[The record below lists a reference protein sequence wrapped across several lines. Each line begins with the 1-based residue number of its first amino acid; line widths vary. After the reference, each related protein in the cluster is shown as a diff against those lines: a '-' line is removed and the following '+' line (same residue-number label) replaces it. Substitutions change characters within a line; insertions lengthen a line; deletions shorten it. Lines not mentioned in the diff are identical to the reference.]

1 MASPIELYLMALL
14 TGGNAPPGVQT
25 DPTEITA
32 TNPTTATAVTK
43 LWTLLPGTP
52 QAGTVYGL
60 SCEFTGTWEANA
72 LAFNIGIAGS
82 WTQFNPAVGAPSF
95 SAGAVVAGWLNL
107 KVRVLSPA
115 TARFALFGSIAETAS
130 SVTPSTGQVDVT
142 PLSQTLPIA
151 AGDTIALGVLFG
163 ASTAGQALATYGSD
177 WTTTGAQG

>member
-1 MASPIELYLMALL
+1 VDSVAALL
-14 TGGNAPPGVQT
+14 LASLTGANAPPSVQT

-43 LWTLLPGTP
+43 LWPLLPGTP
-52 QAGTVYGL
+52 QAGTTYQL
-60 SCEFTGTWEANA
+60 TCEFTGTWEGNA

-107 KVRVLSPA
+107 KVRVLSA
-115 TARFALFGSIAETAS
+115 STARFALFGSIGETAS
-130 SVTPSTGQVDVT
+130 SVTPSTGEVGVT

-151 AGDTIALGVLFG
+151 AGNTIALGVLFG
-163 ASTAGQALATYGSD
+163 ASTGGQALATYGSD
-177 WTTTGAQG
+177 FTIVGA